1 MPGGSKHIPREFRPP
16 QNSHLCLRR
25 RRNSGSHGMA
35 CPSSLPCLTPVS
47 LSFFNSNYESKDS
60 VDCSCG
66 CLEGPSIFQESFIL
80 LRDHVSVCGEGE
92 VSQSGFT
99 VPRAQLLIPW
109 YATLFGP
116 LLAAPEDQSGKSGQF
131 SGVVFNYKQ
140 VFFSWVWSENACVK
154 SKRVVYA
161 KYW

>member
-1 MPGGSKHIPREFRPP
+1 MEAFLVLSWVQILHGLFLRMPGGSKHIPREFYPP

-66 CLEGPSIFQESFIL
+66 SLEGPSIFLESFIL
-80 LRDHVSVCGEGE
+80 FRVLICACGEGE
-92 VSQSGFT
+92 IVCVIAWLFPLPVWCLDPSAFSSLIMSPQ
-99 VPRAQLLIPW
+99 IPW
-109 YATLFGP
+109 TVHVDAWR
-116 LLAAPEDQSGKSGQF
+116 GQAY
-131 SGVVFNYKQ
+131 S
-140 VFFSWVWSENACVK
+140 
-154 SKRVVYA
+154 
-161 KYW
+161 